1 MITFQGNLKTEP
13 PVKQEPNI
21 LDGAFLT
28 CSSKDFSKNKGYFLR
43 LLGSDNSFL

>member
-1 MITFQGNLKTEP
+1 MIISQGNLKTEP

-28 CSSKDFSKNKGYFLR
+28 CSSISLKACVYSNKD
-43 LLGSDNSFL
+43 LL